1 MSDLAPETLAQMLT
15 RTRARLTTFGDSC
28 TESVVRRGRGEP
40 CGKPAVALRDDR
52 EFDVYSPVCARHTR
66 GFCIPVMDRADMHA
80 LLDAATERDAL
91 AADADRWQRAA
102 RTLLGDRYEAAIK
115 AASHAM
121 SRHWRAMHTNEALGL
136 QRMLAAHALAAVL
149 PDLLAAAW
157 DEGHA
162 DGLHDAHEY
171 REHRK
176 ARNPYRPETTAGDA
190 TGAPVAPA
198 APDATSDPSSTL
210 NAR

>member
-15 RTRARLTTFGDSC
+15 RTRARLTTFGDSTC

-91 AADADRWQRAA
+91 AADADKWQRAA
-102 RTLLGDRYEAAIK
+102 LTLQGDRDALGAKLAHMTEARDNARTEVERLTGQIEAAKRIGLGTHLGRTWP
-115 AASHAM
+115 SVLNDM
-121 SRHWRAMHTNEALGL
+121 LRALDGEAG
-136 QRMLAAHALAAVL
+136 Q
-149 PDLLAAAW
+149 
-157 DEGHA
+157 
-162 DGLHDAHEY
+162 
-171 REHRK
+171 
-176 ARNPYRPETTAGDA
+176 
-190 TGAPVAPA
+190 
-198 APDATSDPSSTL
+198 
-210 NAR
+210 